1 MPEYESGSERLEMS
15 LIKKLR
21 DKEYKEEHW
30 LSHSEEAVLKK
41 KISHLSHITGLVLTC
56 VIFPLYYLRDSILPQ
71 FLFELADKLKMG
83 LFFDRYL
90 HLIEQGGVGFAD
102 RFFIAY
108 AIVFFANAL
117 ALFIATPIG
126 CFIVRRN
133 MVPVKQVTRLM
144 NIRLYLALLFIAV
157 LAAHVLGMGNSLN
170 QLGFYRADDHYIG
183 VMLIVAGICQP
194 HINMNV
200 ALIMAKVFFV
210 AYDTWRDGTFRE
222 VFFSHT

>member
-1 MPEYESGSERLEMS
+1 MS

-30 LSHSEEAVLKK
+30 FSHSEEAILKK
-41 KISHLSHITGLVLTC
+41 KIVRLSHITLLVNAC
-56 VIFPLYYLRDSILPQ
+56 IIFPLYYMRDSILPR
-71 FLFELADKLKMG
+71 FLFELADKLKME

-144 NIRLYLALLFIAV
+144 NIRLLIGLLFIAV
-157 LAAHVLGMGNSLN
+157 IAVHVLGMGNSLN

-183 VMLIVAGICQP
+183 VMLIIAGICQP
-194 HINMNV
+194 HLNMLV
-200 ALIMAKVFFV
+200 ALVMAKVFFV
-210 AYDTWRDGTFRE
+210 AYDSWRDGTFRE
-222 VFFSHT
+222 VFFSQT